1 MHREW
6 EYMTPHSLR
15 KAFERAVRNSGLD
28 TKDQEFLMGHILPG
42 SQDTYYDK
50 TKVEDL
56 RRKYAQVNFFPER
69 VYSDEDFRKR
79 QVLDT
84 AKLLGFPEDR
94 IKRIEEALA
103 KYEHVDEALEEI
115 KKLSLESYKE
125 SDKGNSDV
133 DCNGEGNCGKHEI
146 RIVRNEQRLIR
157 LLSEGWD
164 LVKELSSDRFVL
176 KKSLD

>member
-1 MHREW
+1 
-6 EYMTPHSLR
+6 
-15 KAFERAVRNSGLD
+15 
-28 TKDQEFLMGHILPG
+28 MGHILPR
-42 SQDTYYDK
+42 SQNTYYDK

-79 QVLDT
+79 QILDI

-115 KKLSLESYKE
+115 KKLSLGSYKE
-125 SDKGNSDV
+125 NNKENNDA
-133 DCNGEGNCGKHEI
+133 DCKGEGNCEKQGI
-146 RIVRNEQRLIR
+146 RIVRDEQKLIESLR
-157 LLSEGWD
+157 EGWN
-164 LVKELSSDRFVL
+164 LVKELSNDRFVL
-176 KKSLD
+176 KKGFD

>member
-1 MHREW
+1 M
-6 EYMTPHSLR
+6 R
-15 KAFERAVRNSGLD
+15 KAYESALRNNRLD
-28 TKDQEFLMGHILPG
+28 LKDQEFLIGHILSG
-42 SQDTYYDK
+42 TQDTYYDK

-84 AKLLGFPEDR
+84 AKILGFPEER

-103 KYEHVDEALEEI
+103 KYERVDEALEEI
-115 KKLSLESYKE
+115 KKLSLGSYKKN
-125 SDKGNSDV
+125 DKGNSEA

-146 RIVRNEQRLIR
+146 RIVRDEQRLIEF
-157 LLSEGWD
+157 LGEGWD
-164 LVKELSSDRFVL
+164 LVKELSNDRFVL
-176 KKSLD
+176 KKGFD